1 MTDSP
6 KEDLD
11 ALIQAVAE
19 LHGSNVRGKEARA
32 AAEAAANLHS
42 ASGFLY
48 APGEVLD
55 TFDRAI
61 EIGYAAALRGA
72 REGKFDEEIR
82 VWRPG
87 LIG

>member
-1 MTDSP
+1 MTDSS

-11 ALIQAVAE
+11 ALVQAVVE
-19 LHGSNVRGKEARA
+19 LHGSTVRDEDARA

-48 APGEVLD
+48 ASGEVLD

-61 EIGYAAALRGA
+61 EIGYAAALGDVRA
-72 REGKFDEEIR
+72 GKLDEEIR
-82 VWRPG
+82 GWRPE
-87 LIG
+87 LFD